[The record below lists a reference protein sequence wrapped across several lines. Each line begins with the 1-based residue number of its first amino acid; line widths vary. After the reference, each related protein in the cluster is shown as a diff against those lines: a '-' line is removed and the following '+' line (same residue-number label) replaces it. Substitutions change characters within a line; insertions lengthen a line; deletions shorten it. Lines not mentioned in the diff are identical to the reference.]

1 MKNRIAKL
9 LSMALIIVC
18 LSGTSSLYVSAASWK
33 QNTSGWW
40 YENDDGSYPSNQWK
54 QVDGKWYYFNSSGY
68 MATGWNSINGAYYY
82 FNSSGVM
89 QTGWLTLDGGITYY
103 YLQDSGA
110 MVTGWQ
116 TIGGVQYYFHAS
128 GVMATYWQHLN
139 NQWVYFD
146 PSGEYMGNPS
156 KNGIHFADNT
166 IKGID
171 VSHYQGNIN
180 WSQVKSEGI
189 SFAMVRLGHGSQKL
203 DTKYAANMKGAASV
217 GIPTGVYFYSKAQS
231 EAQAISDAQYVIDNM
246 RGYNISYPVAIDL
259 EDSSQAF
266 LGTSGITAIA
276 KAFCDE
282 IRAAGYT
289 PMVYCNT
296 NWAKN
301 YIDFNALPGVERWI
315 AQYNY
320 YYDTTCPRNVWQSS
334 SKTVLNGIT
343 TNTVDVNFS
352 YVNYVTKVVARTSPQ
367 PNYTKST
374 GIWRQNATGWWY
386 EYLNGGYPANCWQ
399 QIHGCWYYFDSRGYI
414 VQGWQQLSGNWY
426 YFDASGAMVTGWL
439 YSNGNWFY
447 LSGSGAM
454 TTGWQQIG
462 GSWYY
467 FDGNGAM
474 VTGWRQ
480 IGGSWYYM
488 NASGAMV
495 TGWLYSNGNWFY
507 LSGSGAMLS
516 GWQIVNG
523 NYYYFFGGG
532 NMASNEWVNGY
543 WLDGSGAWTYPAV
556 GSWKL
561 DGRGWW
567 FGDTSG
573 WYARS
578 TTQKINGVSYR
589 FDSSGY
595 IY

>member
-18 LSGTSSLYVSAASWK
+18 LSGTFSSYVSAASWK

-68 MATGWNSINGAYYY
+68 M
-82 FNSSGVM
+82 
-89 QTGWLTLDGGITYY
+89 
-103 YLQDSGA
+103 
-110 MVTGWQ
+110 VTGWQ
-116 TIGGVQYYFHAS
+116 TIGEAQYYFHAS

-139 NQWVYFD
+139 NQWVYFAS
-146 PSGEYMGNPS
+146 SGEYMGNPS
-156 KNGIHFADNT
+156 KNGRYFADNT

-171 VSHYQGNIN
+171 VSHYQGDIN

-203 DTKYAANMKGAASV
+203 DTKYAANMRGAASV

-296 NWAKN
+296 TWAKN

-320 YYDTTCPRNVWQSS
+320 YYDTSCPRDVWQSS

-343 TNTVDVNFS
+343 ANTVDVNFS

-386 EYLNGGYPANCWQ
+386 EYLNGGYPTNCWQ
-399 QIHGCWYYFDSRGYI
+399 QIHGLWYYFDSRGYI

-474 VTGWRQ
+474 TTGWQQIGGSWYYFDGNGAMTTGWQQ

-578 TTQKINGVSYR
+578 TTQKINGVIYR

>member
-1 MKNRIAKL
+1 
-9 LSMALIIVC
+9 
-18 LSGTSSLYVSAASWK
+18 
-33 QNTSGWW
+33 
-40 YENDDGSYPSNQWK
+40 
-54 QVDGKWYYFNSSGY
+54 
-68 MATGWNSINGAYYY
+68 
-82 FNSSGVM
+82 
-89 QTGWLTLDGGITYY
+89 
-103 YLQDSGA
+103 
-110 MVTGWQ
+110 
-116 TIGGVQYYFHAS
+116 
-128 GVMATYWQHLN
+128 
-139 NQWVYFD
+139 
-146 PSGEYMGNPS
+146 
-156 KNGIHFADNT
+156 
-166 IKGID
+166 
-171 VSHYQGNIN
+171 
-180 WSQVKSEGI
+180 
-189 SFAMVRLGHGSQKL
+189 
-203 DTKYAANMKGAASV
+203 
-217 GIPTGVYFYSKAQS
+217 
-231 EAQAISDAQYVIDNM
+231 
-246 RGYNISYPVAIDL
+246 
-259 EDSSQAF
+259 
-266 LGTSGITAIA
+266 
-276 KAFCDE
+276 
-282 IRAAGYT
+282 
-289 PMVYCNT
+289 MVYCNT

-343 TNTVDVNFS
+343 AKTVDVNFS

-367 PNYTKST
+367 PNYAKST
-374 GIWRQNATGWWY
+374 GIWRQDATGWWY
-386 EYLNGGYPANCWQ
+386 EYLNGGYPTNCWK

-426 YFDASGAMVTGWL
+426 YFD
-439 YSNGNWFY
+439 
-447 LSGSGAM
+447 
-454 TTGWQQIG
+454 
-462 GSWYY
+462 
-467 FDGNGAM
+467 
-474 VTGWRQ
+474 
-480 IGGSWYYM
+480 
-488 NASGAMV
+488 ASGAMV

-578 TTQKINGVSYR
+578 TTQKINGVIYR

>member
-1 MKNRIAKL
+1 MLHNQDKYVEIINTTRNNEMRGNMKNRIAKL
-9 LSMALIIVC
+9 LSMVLIIVC
-18 LSGTSSLYVSAASWK
+18 LSSTFSSYVSAASWK

-68 MATGWNSINGAYYY
+68 M
-82 FNSSGVM
+82 
-89 QTGWLTLDGGITYY
+89 
-103 YLQDSGA
+103 
-110 MVTGWQ
+110 VTGWQ
-116 TIGGVQYYFHAS
+116 TIGGAQYYFHAS

-156 KNGIHFADNT
+156 KNGRYFADNT

-171 VSHYQGNIN
+171 VSHYQGDIN

-203 DTKYAANMKGAASV
+203 DTKYAANMRGAASV

-296 NWAKN
+296 TWAKN

-320 YYDTTCPRNVWQSS
+320 YYDTSCPRDVWQSS

-343 TNTVDVNFS
+343 ANTVDVNFS

-374 GIWRQNATGWWY
+374 GIWRQDATGWWY
-386 EYLNGGYPANCWQ
+386 EYLNGGYPTNCWK

-578 TTQKINGVSYR
+578 TTQKINGVIYR

>member
-18 LSGTSSLYVSAASWK
+18 LSGTFSSYVSAASWK

-68 MATGWNSINGAYYY
+68 M
-82 FNSSGVM
+82 
-89 QTGWLTLDGGITYY
+89 
-103 YLQDSGA
+103 
-110 MVTGWQ
+110 VTGWQ
-116 TIGGVQYYFHAS
+116 TIGGAQYYFHAS

-139 NQWVYFD
+139 NQWVYFAS
-146 PSGEYMGNPS
+146 SGEYMGNPS
-156 KNGIHFADNT
+156 KNGRYFADNT

-171 VSHYQGNIN
+171 VSHYQGDIN

-203 DTKYAANMKGAASV
+203 DTKYAANMRGAASV

-296 NWAKN
+296 TWAKN

-320 YYDTTCPRNVWQSS
+320 YYDTSCPRDVWQSS

-343 TNTVDVNFS
+343 ANTVDVNFS

-386 EYLNGGYPANCWQ
+386 EYLNGGYPTNCWQ
-399 QIHGCWYYFDSRGYI
+399 QIHGLWYYFDSRGYI

-474 VTGWRQ
+474 ITGWQQ

-578 TTQKINGVSYR
+578 TTQKINGVIYR

>member
-1 MKNRIAKL
+1 MRGNMKNRIAKL
-9 LSMALIIVC
+9 LSMVLIIVC
-18 LSGTSSLYVSAASWK
+18 LSGTFSSYVSAASWK

-68 MATGWNSINGAYYY
+68 M
-82 FNSSGVM
+82 
-89 QTGWLTLDGGITYY
+89 
-103 YLQDSGA
+103 
-110 MVTGWQ
+110 VTGWQ
-116 TIGGVQYYFHAS
+116 TIGGAQYYFHAS

-139 NQWVYFD
+139 NQWVYFAS
-146 PSGEYMGNPS
+146 SGEYMGNPS
-156 KNGIHFADNT
+156 KNGRYFADNT

-171 VSHYQGNIN
+171 VSHYQGDIN

-203 DTKYAANMKGAASV
+203 DTKYAANMRGAASV

-296 NWAKN
+296 TWAKN

-320 YYDTTCPRNVWQSS
+320 YYDTSCPRDVWQSS

-343 TNTVDVNFS
+343 ANTVDVNFS

-386 EYLNGGYPANCWQ
+386 EYLNGGYPTNCWQ
-399 QIHGCWYYFDSRGYI
+399 QIHGLWYYFDSRGYI

-474 VTGWRQ
+474 ITGWQQ

-578 TTQKINGVSYR
+578 TTQKINGVIYR

>member
-68 MATGWNSINGAYYY
+68 M
-82 FNSSGVM
+82 
-89 QTGWLTLDGGITYY
+89 
-103 YLQDSGA
+103 
-110 MVTGWQ
+110 VTGWQ
-116 TIGGVQYYFHAS
+116 TIGGAQYYFHAS

-156 KNGIHFADNT
+156 KNGRYFADNT

-171 VSHYQGNIN
+171 VSHYQGDIN

-203 DTKYAANMKGAASV
+203 DTKYAANMRGAASV

-296 NWAKN
+296 TWAKN

-320 YYDTTCPRNVWQSS
+320 YYDTSCPRDVWQSS

-343 TNTVDVNFS
+343 ANTVDVNFS

-374 GIWRQNATGWWY
+374 GIWRQDATGWWY
-386 EYLNGGYPANCWQ
+386 EYLNGGYPTNCWK

-474 VTGWRQ
+474 TTGWQQ

-495 TGWLYSNGNWFY
+495 TGWLYSNGNWFC